1 MPAIAEDYNN
11 YCAFTLTAESLG
23 PLRVWWFKAE
33 KIVWEVI
40 KRFRKFDSAS
50 DSDFMM
56 VFVSTAAKHLNLER
70 EKREGEPITAEEA
83 NKLTDDELE
92 LIAGETIKHHI
103 YLFEDRGETVYEQG
117 VSEKGEELTGV
128 SPSKLDIPKEESE
141 SNVHYLRRL
150 ILLLSEREKLER
162 ERSLEVLSK
171 SVSKWND
178 VSLGFPNKLSES
190 LSRMNSYVI
199 APPTNPQ
206 HTTNQKLED
215 VLEVLAGQ
223 KELNEQMVR
232 AIEKNSGESSR
243 QVKISNTIAFLALLI
258 ALLTLL
264 YTYFSNQRPINQVS
278 PPQVTAPASPESP
291 QGEMK

>member
-1 MPAIAEDYNN
+1 
-11 YCAFTLTAESLG
+11 
-23 PLRVWWFKAE
+23 
-33 KIVWEVI
+33 
-40 KRFRKFDSAS
+40 
-50 DSDFMM
+50 
-56 VFVSTAAKHLNLER
+56 
-70 EKREGEPITAEEA
+70 
-83 NKLTDDELE
+83 
-92 LIAGETIKHHI
+92 
-103 YLFEDRGETVYEQG
+103 